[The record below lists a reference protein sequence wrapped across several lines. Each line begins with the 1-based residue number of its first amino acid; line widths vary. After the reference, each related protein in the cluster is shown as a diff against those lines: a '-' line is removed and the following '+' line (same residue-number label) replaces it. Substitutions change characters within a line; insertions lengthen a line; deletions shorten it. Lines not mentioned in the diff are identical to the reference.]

1 MIRKSEILDFGILKD
16 FIRGEV
22 NKNLMK
28 NKSLIKLSVWQN
40 TDLKK
45 LINKDIEYYK
55 EVL

>member
-1 MIRKSEILDFGILKD
+1 VIRKSEILDFGILKD

>member
-1 MIRKSEILDFGILKD
+1 VIRKSEILDFGILKD

-28 NKSLIKLSVWQN
+28 NKSLIKLNVWQN